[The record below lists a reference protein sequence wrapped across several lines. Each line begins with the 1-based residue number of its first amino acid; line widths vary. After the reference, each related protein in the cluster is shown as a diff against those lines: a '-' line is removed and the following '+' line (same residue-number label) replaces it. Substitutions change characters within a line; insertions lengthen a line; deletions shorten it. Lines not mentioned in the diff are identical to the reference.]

1 MNLRAFHLP
10 EKTISVSRLIVRTK
24 KSATLLPL
32 KAVPNISGRT
42 CTSRPII
49 VRVSFEGQ
57 QFSFRVKHRY
67 HFFLF
72 WVDHCSV
79 FKGKLWFAIMI
90 FASGRLQEIYAA
102 SILMGRWENNNT
114 SNTKTELDQL
124 KGYKKLHAGKAPVFT
139 RTQLCDLPEETTVRM
154 SGVVAMIKC
163 GYDCCGYDNGT
174 RTELMSDCMSLA
186 NKKTDKQIWWL
197 KRSESIVIKSLIKK
211 YSLTIAQ
218 LMTYGAW
225 YDLF

>member
-1 MNLRAFHLP
+1 M
-10 EKTISVSRLIVRTK
+10 SRLIVQTK
-24 KSATLLPL
+24 RSGTSLLL

-67 HFFLF
+67 HFSFILSGPLF
-72 WVDHCSV
+72 SV
-79 FKGKLWFAIMI
+79 QRQLWFAVMI

-139 RTQLCDLPEETTVRM
+139 RTQLCDLPEETTVGM

-163 GYDCCGYDNGT
+163 GYDCFGYDNGT
-174 RTELMSDCMSLA
+174 RTWLMSDCMSLA

-211 YSLTIAQ
+211 YSLTIAL